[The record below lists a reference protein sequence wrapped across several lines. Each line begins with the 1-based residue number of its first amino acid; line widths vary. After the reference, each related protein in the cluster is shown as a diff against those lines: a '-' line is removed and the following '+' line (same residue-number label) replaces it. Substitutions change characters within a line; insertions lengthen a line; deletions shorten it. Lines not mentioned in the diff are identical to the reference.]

1 MASIEELK
9 QNTIKYLNNI
19 FINNFENNFNINEYK
34 YINKDNDFQ
43 LNMRYRNK
51 NFNIIVNIFVISPP
65 PNWDVLYNIVIKH
78 NKKDYVYNLQI
89 YKDNTIKFHKHIF
102 KNKTDYIGYINNK
115 VYIKNINNILCNY
128 KYTDYNK
135 YIEFFGKNYQQL
147 IEITKKIKH
156 NLIKI
161 EYLFINKE
169 KIKIKVI
176 KFIKGDKEYL
186 ILYTNKYIKNDSY
199 IITQRQNITY
209 MSTLDKKQL
218 NYNNC
223 FNIKLKLIYIT

>member
-1 MASIEELK
+1 M
-9 QNTIKYLNNI
+9 
-19 FINNFENNFNINEYK
+19 
-34 YINKDNDFQ
+34 
-43 LNMRYRNK
+43 
-51 NFNIIVNIFVISPP
+51 
-65 PNWDVLYNIVIKH
+65 
-78 NKKDYVYNLQI
+78 
-89 YKDNTIKFHKHIF
+89 
-102 KNKTDYIGYINNK
+102 
-115 VYIKNINNILCNY
+115 
-128 KYTDYNK
+128 
-135 YIEFFGKNYQQL
+135 

-169 KIKIKVI
+169 KIKIRVI